1 MLLEHSLVDLNKG
14 LNSVPECI
22 IVQYTLRCV
31 SIVCICVFFQD
42 FCVCLCVHVYTL
54 QSQCTRGALSRV
66 TETDLLV
73 ELTTARLSIRE
84 SSPALIF

>member
-1 MLLEHSLVDLNKG
+1 MHHMMCLYYVNMYVFQDL
-14 LNSVPECI
+14 
-22 IVQYTLRCV
+22 
-31 SIVCICVFFQD
+31 CVFV
-42 FCVCLCVHVYTL
+42 CVCAGV
-54 QSQCTRGALSRV
+54 QAQCTRGALSRV